1 MDKRKEIGQSSPNFI
16 NGVKRTVCEVWT
28 RLMKIFRAM
37 GYCRPVRNFNKG
49 KKSEFAERKYFT
61 EEKALNHCPYCGADY
76 PPSKKGE

>member
-1 MDKRKEIGQSSPNFI
+1 MTEEQKQ
-16 NGVKRTVCEVWT
+16 KRTRCEVWS
-28 RLMKIFRAM
+28 RCM
-37 GYCRPVRNFNKG
+37 GYIRCKDFFNKG